1 MNLKRRI
8 EKAEKATGIEQEDDA
23 PTIVISCECGGE
35 DFIPHFSEPVEEWVT
50 LKAHVEHSRR
60 HHLSYVI
67 VT

>member
-8 EKAEKATGIEQEDDA
+8 EKAEKATGIEQEDDV

-50 LKAHVEHSRR
+50 LRGPRR
-60 HHLSYVI
+60 ALAPAPSSDI
-67 VT
+67 SCT